1 MSSSEDRE
9 IASAILAGIFDINVK
24 LDVIARNVV
33 AIRELLD
40 EDDEAE
46 EEEEEID

>member
-9 IASAILAGIFDINVK
+9 IASAIVAGIFDINVK

-40 EDDEAE
+40 DEAE